1 MRRLSFLLRPTWL
14 AVIALSAVFAYF
26 AFAVL
31 APWQL
36 GKNTDNSARNKLIEA
51 SMEADPVPLSQV
63 YPDGRTSAG
72 AEDEWRRVQI
82 TGQYVA
88 DEQVLVRLRSVNADP
103 TFEVVAPFV
112 TDEGQTILVDRGYVY
127 PAEEMAAPEIDPPPT
142 GTVTLNARI
151 RPGETRHADREPFVR
166 DGWQQV
172 YSIAPERIGPL
183 FGRDDLLGDYLQLDE
198 DQPGSLGLIQL
209 PQLDSGPYLSYGLQW
224 IAFGIMVPLGIGYFV
239 WAEIRERRR
248 EAAALAPTEDGSPAA
263 AGGPD
268 DGPDGDGPAPDRAPV
283 PAGAA
288 PPAADQAGAAA
299 PRPAA
304 DAPFED
310 DLAHVAAGKRRRKA
324 PQPMAYRS
332 AEPLPEAQRRTI
344 QDRYEGRRQR

>member
-51 SMEADPVPLSQV
+51 SLKADPVPLSEI
-63 YPDGRTSAG
+63 YSDGRTA
-72 AEDEWRRVQI
+72 AETDDEWRRVQV
-82 TGQYVA
+82 TGHYVA

-103 TFEVVAPFV
+103 VFEVVAPFV
-112 TDEGQTILVDRGYVY
+112 TDEGQAILVDRGYVY

-142 GTVTLNARI
+142 GTVTLDARI

-183 FGRDDLLGDYLQLDE
+183 FDRDDLLGDYLQLDE

-248 EAAALAPTEDGSPAA
+248 EAAALAPPTEDAPA
-263 AGGPD
+263 
-268 DGPDGDGPAPDRAPV
+268 GDGPAPGDDPV
-283 PAGAA
+283 PDDATQTPEG
-288 PPAADQAGAAA
+288 
-299 PRPAA
+299 RPEAA
-304 DAPFED
+304 DAPLED
-310 DLAHVAAGKRRRKA
+310 DLAHVAAGRRRRKA
-324 PQPMAYRS
+324 PQPIAYRS
-332 AEPLPEAQRRTI
+332 AEPLPEAHRKTL
-344 QDRYEGRRQR
+344 QDRYGGKRRR

>member
-51 SMEADPVPLSQV
+51 SLEADPVPLSEV
-63 YPDGRTSAG
+63 YSGGRTEAG
-72 AEDEWRRVQI
+72 TDDEWRRVQV
-82 TGQYVA
+82 TGHYVA

-112 TDEGQTILVDRGYVY
+112 TDEGRTILVDRGYVY

-142 GTVTLNARI
+142 GTVTLDARI

-248 EAAALAPTEDGSPAA
+248 EAAALAPPAEDAT
-263 AGGPD
+263 AG
-268 DGPDGDGPAPDRAPV
+268 DGPDPDSGPLPGDAV
-283 PAGAA
+283 ST
-288 PPAADQAGAAA
+288 AADRPGSAEA
-299 PRPAA
+299 PS
-304 DAPFED
+304 ED
-310 DLAHVAAGKRRRKA
+310 DLAHVAAGRRRRKA
-324 PQPMAYRS
+324 PQPIAYRS

-344 QDRYEGRRQR
+344 QVRYEGRRQR